1 MHGAWSYRR
10 LSLLILYSFYKNVT
24 ISMLG
29 IWFAFYTGFSA
40 QIYVDAISGSLYNML
55 FTAFP
60 IMMAAVL
67 NRDLSISS
75 MIKHP
80 ELYQIGPKNEKFNI
94 PLLMTYIA
102 QARSAQQRTA
112 AARHACTHSASRQHS
127 SLRAAARSCLCPL
140 LTFAPICA
148 AVYRVCCTRSFCSS
162 SPS

>member
-40 QIYVDAISGSLYNML
+40 QIYVDAISGSLYNMI

-60 IMMAAVL
+60 VMMAAVL
-67 NRDLSISS
+67 NRDLSIKS

-94 PLLMTYIA
+94 PLLMTFIA
-102 QARSAQQRTA
+102 QVRARR
-112 AARHACTHSASRQHS
+112 
-127 SLRAAARSCLCPL
+127 
-140 LTFAPICA
+140 
-148 AVYRVCCTRSFCSS
+148 TRSPRISHARRCR
-162 SPS
+162 